1 MNGRICGLLKPTFI
15 ESNIGHYHQKF
26 QLLTSALDDDGNLWL
41 EFRDVTYT
49 VMTA

>member
-1 MNGRICGLLKPTFI
+1 MWFI
-15 ESNIGHYHQKF
+15 EIDLGVKYRTYHQKF